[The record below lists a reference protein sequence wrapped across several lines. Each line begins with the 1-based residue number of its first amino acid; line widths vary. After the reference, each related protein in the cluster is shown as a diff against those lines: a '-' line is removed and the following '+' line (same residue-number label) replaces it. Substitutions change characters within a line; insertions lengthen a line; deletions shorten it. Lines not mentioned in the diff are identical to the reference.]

1 MKAEEAIHT
10 TRSIPMMYKKL
21 LPAELRIVEVKG
33 QAVKSRATM
42 TRVDKINVKGLWFLS
57 ELLFPVNSLILLNFQ
72 VSILDETINLRGTV
86 QSSQRDN
93 NRYLYEVVFI
103 KDEQTKSKLN
113 GMLNNL
119 ARQFI
124 PLQLRAEYYYNY
136 FSESTYDFKNSR
148 INLLV

>member
-1 MKAEEAIHT
+1 MKAEEASHT
-10 TRSIPMMYKKL
+10 TRSIPMTYKKL